1 MVAGGVGRRCS
12 TLAYRACTNKHL
24 PSLFTLSFLL
34 NTITSHACVRSG
46 TVLTPPSIPPLY
58 LQRAHHPFHCHYSP
72 HPSRPSETP

>member
-58 LQRAHHPFHCHYSP
+58 LQRAPSPIPLSLLPSPF
-72 HPSRPSETP
+72 TAV